1 MRLFIGIS
9 IGDEAREALWTATA
23 RMRKISDG
31 RYAERDMYHIT
42 LAFLGELE
50 EGRVDKIKSAMD
62 DVAACARRVSLALS
76 GAGTFGRGESA
87 ILYAGVKGE
96 DGLRPI
102 ADELRRA
109 LAARG
114 LPFDPKPFKAH
125 ITLARRV
132 NATEELLGV
141 PIEPIAFPVD
151 ALTLFHSCRV
161 NGALRY
167 LPIYAARFGEGDR

>member
-9 IGDEAREALWTATA
+9 IGDEAREALFSAAA
-23 RMRKISDG
+23 RMRKIADG
-31 RYAERDMYHIT
+31 RYVERDMYHIT

-50 EGRVDKIKSAMD
+50 IGRMGEIRAAMD
-62 DVAACARRVSLALS
+62 EAAGR
-76 GAGTFGRGESA
+76 AGKVTLTLGRAGYFGRGESA
-87 ILYAGVKGE
+87 ILYGGVAGAE
-96 DGLRPI
+96 ELRPV
-102 ADELRRA
+102 ADGLRRA
-109 LAARG
+109 LAARN
-114 LPFDPKPFKAH
+114 LPFDPKPFRAH

-141 PIEPIAFPVD
+141 PVTPVTFQAD

-167 LPIYAARFGEGDR
+167 LPIYVVRFGEGDL